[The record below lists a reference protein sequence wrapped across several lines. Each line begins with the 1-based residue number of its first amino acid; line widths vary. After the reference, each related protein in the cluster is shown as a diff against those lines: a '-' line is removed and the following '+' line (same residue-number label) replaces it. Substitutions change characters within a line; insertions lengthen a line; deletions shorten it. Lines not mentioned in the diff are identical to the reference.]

1 MTNPATGYDSNTLNP
16 FQPYFDDFQ
25 EAINPATGSLTL
37 TQIDL
42 VLPGRGGLDLGIERV
57 YSSNTANAY
66 QQRAFFD
73 DESPYW
79 VEGGVWGEY
88 TEYFDDY
95 VIHHMYYMLGHEAGP
110 FVRDPSGYTD
120 DYGYYR
126 PFYKESRKY
135 SLSGEEIDY
144 WDDYYEEWTIFYGR
158 YFAYADSQSRSYV
171 HFRYGLGLGWSFGFP
186 SVEYVEGDE
195 ERLFLHLGDG
205 SVFEVDEH
213 SPSGLKRH
221 PLQDMVFSRISP
233 GNHSLRLKN
242 GTTYYFGYS
251 GRLTRIEDRYG
262 NEIKFIY
269 GSGSSSD
276 RIAEIEDTVGRR
288 ICFDYS
294 NPNKVVLTVRDQ
306 GGASQGTIEYH
317 LQDVASGYPPAKKLT
332 KVVDNLGREISFDYE
347 LIETRFCYDQPDYP
361 ATNYH
366 LALTQVTHPFG
377 STGNK
382 GATQY
387 TWESPLPRKAWINPD
402 WGPSEYDYQEYLRIA
417 SRMDHDGTSSF
428 NVAQFSYSPYS
439 SNGSTTERILVS
451 NDMGNLVERMEFDQ
465 DYLMV
470 KQETTWEDPV
480 TLGDITQTR
489 EISYF
494 NKCYPKRETISFG
507 SIAEKLIKEYTYDDY
522 GNLLYQ
528 SDNSGQRSEH
538 TYDTANYHLPQEQRT
553 KITDVQDNPST
564 WYRTMFQLTQDKRN
578 IQSEVYQE
586 YRKTLNPAQTF
597 PGTTSPSMRVGEWLL
612 SKENVTQFK
621 VNVSWYAGSWSTM
634 QYTVEYREVGAEEWT
649 RHTLKRKSEWWGHS
663 SATDS
668 YTINLSH
675 HGNWEVRVVA
685 SCTAGSTVRVA
696 SSSYVADEIVWTQL
710 GRQVEYLYE
719 YQDTAGPL
727 AANLTLK
734 TVVMED
740 GTHHSTGIDYD
751 QYNAY
756 PVRIYRAQD
765 GILSPYETTATYDVF
780 GRTKK
785 LTETESGISF
795 TQEFDYDQLGRLTQ
809 VKEPFIL
816 EDNAQYYRQ
825 WVYSDHVPEV
835 ETKIIDDTGTVYDQV
850 LYRFDSLG
858 RFLSEERMLD
868 GSYTPIRR
876 VWYNDRGL
884 VEKEQVESDIPVVT
898 TYKYDPLGRLWKTVL
913 GETSTYP
920 RNFTEHR
927 YTDSLR
933 LTKEI
938 IDTRGNSVSLEYDL
952 LGRLVKTSQTVTELL
967 NGPKLYVTEYQYDL
981 LDRLREV
988 KDPEDLVTR
997 YHYELLGINRIEM
1010 PVRQGGTSQLA
1021 DQVFTYDNRG
1031 NLIAVDYGNGT
1042 IEHKYDAWDRSIETL
1057 YPATE
1062 YTGHTVSPACKFIT
1076 TYEHVNDSVNGK
1088 KVTVRTFEGPGY
1100 STLVGEVISRTD
1112 PLGRLRR
1119 ESWQIP
1125 VGSGLE
1131 TYSLAYTY
1139 DGAGNLTQ
1147 LTYPD
1152 HNSVSYTYDTSATSS
1167 QPSFGR
1173 LRSVPGVCDFAY
1185 TTNGFLK
1192 SIAYVNGA
1200 LTQIQPDHR
1209 NRPASIVTTLQ
1220 GQTLFSQYYTYD
1232 YANNILCI
1240 NGSEQVYDYD
1250 ELDRLISASNGLY
1263 SFQEGYQYD
1272 GAGNCTKVLD
1282 PFGNT

>member
-1 MTNPATGYDSNTLNP
+1 
-16 FQPYFDDFQ
+16 
-25 EAINPATGSLTL
+25 
-37 TQIDL
+37 
-42 VLPGRGGLDLGIERV
+42 
-57 YSSNTANAY
+57 
-66 QQRAFFD
+66 
-73 DESPYW
+73 
-79 VEGGVWGEY
+79 
-88 TEYFDDY
+88 
-95 VIHHMYYMLGHEAGP
+95 
-110 FVRDPSGYTD
+110 
-120 DYGYYR
+120 
-126 PFYKESRKY
+126 
-135 SLSGEEIDY
+135 
-144 WDDYYEEWTIFYGR
+144 
-158 YFAYADSQSRSYV
+158 
-171 HFRYGLGLGWSFGFP
+171 
-186 SVEYVEGDE
+186 
-195 ERLFLHLGDG
+195 
-205 SVFEVDEH
+205 
-213 SPSGLKRH
+213 
-221 PLQDMVFSRISP
+221 
-233 GNHSLRLKN
+233 
-242 GTTYYFGYS
+242 
-251 GRLTRIEDRYG
+251 
-262 NEIKFIY
+262 
-269 GSGSSSD
+269 
-276 RIAEIEDTVGRR
+276 
-288 ICFDYS
+288 
-294 NPNKVVLTVRDQ
+294 
-306 GGASQGTIEYH
+306 
-317 LQDVASGYPPAKKLT
+317 
-332 KVVDNLGREISFDYE
+332 
-347 LIETRFCYDQPDYP
+347 
-361 ATNYH
+361 
-366 LALTQVTHPFG
+366 
-377 STGNK
+377 
-382 GATQY
+382 
-387 TWESPLPRKAWINPD
+387 
-402 WGPSEYDYQEYLRIA
+402 
-417 SRMDHDGTSSF
+417 
-428 NVAQFSYSPYS
+428 
-439 SNGSTTERILVS
+439 
-451 NDMGNLVERMEFDQ
+451 
-465 DYLMV
+465 
-470 KQETTWEDPV
+470 
-480 TLGDITQTR
+480 
-489 EISYF
+489 
-494 NKCYPKRETISFG
+494 
-507 SIAEKLIKEYTYDDY
+507 
-522 GNLLYQ
+522 
-528 SDNSGQRSEH
+528 
-538 TYDTANYHLPQEQRT
+538 
-553 KITDVQDNPST
+553 
-564 WYRTMFQLTQDKRN
+564 
-578 IQSEVYQE
+578 
-586 YRKTLNPAQTF
+586 
-597 PGTTSPSMRVGEWLL
+597 
-612 SKENVTQFK
+612 
-621 VNVSWYAGSWSTM
+621 
-634 QYTVEYREVGAEEWT
+634 
-649 RHTLKRKSEWWGHS
+649 
-663 SATDS
+663 
-668 YTINLSH
+668 
-675 HGNWEVRVVA
+675 
-685 SCTAGSTVRVA
+685 
-696 SSSYVADEIVWTQL
+696 
-710 GRQVEYLYE
+710 
-719 YQDTAGPL
+719 L

-1282 PFGNT
+1282 PFGNTLKEYAYQYNTYGNALLSVTTEKGTETFTYNSMGGIETRQQGSDLTIYLYDSAGRLIEVRTSEGIVRYEYDAYGRLTKTEDDKTTIRLPFGNETAYEKVIQQGSPTIEYKYIIALNRYLARDERTGQGSWQRTYYHQDYLGSTRTLSGTDSGSLAYAPFGSVLQEAGSTETHSYRFTGKPLHSTGLYYYGARFYDPELGRFISMDPAMDGLNWYVYAASNPLKYTDPDGKAYTLTLGWAGSMSWLCALDGPLPFGDMLYAAGTVSLAVGETVYLYG